1 MQSNGGGIV
10 ELFAGLV
17 GLAFAAL
24 WLLIAYGAIILIFRH
39 AFGIELPN
47 PFEFLPAEWR
57 EKFPFLVQH
66 SKIAHHRSGLV
77 L

>member
-1 MQSNGGGIV
+1 MQSNGGVII

-24 WLLIAYGAIILIFRH
+24 WLLIAYGVIILIFRH

-57 EKFPFLVQH
+57 ERLPLLAPH
-66 SKIAHHRSGLV
+66 SK
-77 L
+77 